1 MASVRKRRR
10 ILDYASDSSSNDEDP
25 PCLRNTARDL
35 EFFESD
41 YESVDSEEDDPL
53 KWVKSTVK
61 SFLYTYLYLNPF
73 QARRRL
79 HTRWG
84 SASIGNETDQVAEP
98 VPGTDYTFAARAE
111 AASS

>member
-1 MASVRKRRR
+1 MTISPTVNQDHTNTIGQVVASVRKRRR

-53 KWVKSTVK
+53 K
-61 SFLYTYLYLNPF
+61 
-73 QARRRL
+73 
-79 HTRWG
+79 
-84 SASIGNETDQVAEP
+84 
-98 VPGTDYTFAARAE
+98 
-111 AASS
+111 

>member
-1 MASVRKRRR
+1 MVASVRKRRR

-53 KWVKSTVK
+53 KYVT
-61 SFLYTYLYLNPF
+61 TLNCMPF
-73 QARRRL
+73 
-79 HTRWG
+79 
-84 SASIGNETDQVAEP
+84 
-98 VPGTDYTFAARAE
+98 TFVLWKI
-111 AASS
+111 